1 MDTTCVS
8 AAERIPPETTAWN
21 RLVEARWPAGV
32 LCPRCRGREPA
43 FRAKRLEWRCR
54 SCRYD
59 FTVTT
64 GTAMHR
70 SKVNAAKW
78 VNAAWLSDLR
88 PAMLARELDVSAPA
102 ARRMAD
108 ALEMTGLPPGEGR
121 LKALMNQPSDRSEA
135 LRRRLPAT
143 FDTNAN
149 PIDGLSRGQRTVL
162 GILRGRI
169 RGTTLS
175 QVAAESRL
183 SEDHARRCLNA
194 LAERGFARREKAS
207 LPWGYGSRK
216 VVLWSLNLSEDCV
229 SALAYLLPPTPTPQD
244 NTCADRVPPEL
255 WSLFWNGASA
265 KDLRLPDDAFFV
277 ATTLLDGPDPVAR
290 SWALRCLPI
299 DALRRCRDMR
309 GCNTGEIATRI
320 DKAIARRADG

>member
-1 MDTTCVS
+1 MDTACVS
-8 AAERIPPETTAWN
+8 SGERIPSERSAWN

-32 LCPRCRGREPA
+32 KCPRCETGNPA
-43 FRAKRLEWRCR
+43 FRAGRSAWRCH

-70 SKVNAAKW
+70 SKVDAAKW
-78 VNAAWLSDLR
+78 VKAAWLSDLR
-88 PAMLARELDVSAPA
+88 PAVLARELDVSAPA

-108 ALEMTGLPPGEGR
+108 ALEMTGQPPGEGR
-121 LKALMNQPSDRSEA
+121 LKALMHQPGDPAKA
-135 LRRRLPAT
+135 LRSRLPCT
-143 FDTNAN
+143 FNPDAN
-149 PIDGLSRGQRTVL
+149 PVAGLSRGQRAVL
-162 GILRGRI
+162 GILRSKV
-169 RGTTLS
+169 RGTTLR
-175 QVAAESRL
+175 QAATEARL

-194 LAERGFARREKAS
+194 LAEKGFARREEAS

-216 VVLWSLNLSEDCV
+216 TVLWSLDLSEECV
-229 SALAYLLPPTPTPQD
+229 TALAYLPPRPPPQVGD
-244 NTCADRVPPEL
+244 TCAERVPPEF
-255 WSLFWNGASA
+255 WGLFWNGASA

-309 GCNTGEIATRI
+309 SYNTGEIAASI
-320 DKAIARRADG
+320 DKVIARRADG